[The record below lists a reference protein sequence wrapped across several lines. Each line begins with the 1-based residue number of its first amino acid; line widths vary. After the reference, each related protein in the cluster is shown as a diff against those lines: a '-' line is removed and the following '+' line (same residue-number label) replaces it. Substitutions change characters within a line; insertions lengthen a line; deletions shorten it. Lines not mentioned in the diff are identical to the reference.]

1 MAGLTED
8 RNVITAL
15 FHSREDAEDAY
26 TALIDRGFSEDEIS
40 VIMSKETRKE
50 YYGDRSEA
58 TGERRR
64 EEEEMGNKAAEGA
77 GVGAAV
83 GGTAGGIAG
92 ALAAAAAPIAFPG
105 IGVVLSGPL
114 AAALAGAG
122 AGGAAGTLV
131 GALTGAGI
139 PEERAK
145 QYKSGLEEGG
155 IVIAAHPRTES
166 EADEIQDIFRRHNG
180 ERVYQYT

>member
-15 FHSREDAEDAY
+15 FRNREDAENAY
-26 TALIDRGFSEDEIS
+26 TTLIDRGFSEDEIS
-40 VIMSKETRKE
+40 VIMSKETRQE
-50 YYGDRSEA
+50 YYGEQSEP
-58 TGERRR
+58 RRR
-64 EEEEMGNKAAEGA
+64 EEEKMGNKAAEGA

-92 ALAAAAAPIAFPG
+92 AIAAAATPIAFPG
-105 IGVVLSGPL
+105 IGIVLSGPL

-139 PEERAK
+139 PEERATT
-145 QYKSGLEEGG
+145 YKSGLEEGG
-155 IVIAAHPRTES
+155 IVIAVHPRTET
-166 EADEIQDIFRRHNG
+166 EADEIQDVFRRHNG